1 VRAARLC
8 GRLPIRRR
16 LANVDELLTGSS
28 TRALVRLALVLGVVA
43 TPLGAQRPLD
53 HDAYDRWKTIAQETL
68 ARDGR
73 WVAYLLDL
81 ERGDDTLKA
90 RATSG
95 AAEHTVPRGRDARFS
110 PDGRSLVFLI
120 KPEDRAVQAARRA
133 KKRGDDLPR
142 DSLGILDLATGQVV
156 RVAVRGFRVPAPG
169 TWIFWLERPREAR
182 APRDSGSRG

>member
-1 VRAARLC
+1 MRAL
-8 GRLPIRRR
+8 IR
-16 LANVDELLTGSS
+16 LAF
-28 TRALVRLALVLGVVA
+28 VLGVVA

-90 RATSG
+90 RATSD

-110 PDGRSLVFLI
+110 PDGRYLVFLI
-120 KPEDRAVQAARRA
+120 KPEDQAVQAARRA
-133 KKRGDDLPR
+133 KKRGDDLPK

-156 RVAVRGFRVPAPG
+156 RVERVRAFRVPERAG
-169 TWIFWLERPREAR
+169 SWIAYELERPREGR
-182 APRDSGSRG
+182 APRDSGAARVDSAGPRPKPDDGSAIRW